1 MNVVVVA
8 VAVGVA
14 HHTCDGDE
22 LSLWTQQ
29 RVVAPQVIGQVHTL
43 LYLQEAIEEASA
55 TRRG

>member
-1 MNVVVVA
+1 MSVVVVA
-8 VAVGVA
+8 VVVAVA
-14 HHTCDGDE
+14 HHTCDGDD
-22 LSLWTQQ
+22 LLWTQQ